1 MEEVATG
8 FGLIEGPVWDD
19 ARGLIFSDVVNG
31 GVWALSEDGRVENI
45 VPKRR
50 GVGGM
55 ALHADGG
62 LVLSGRDVI
71 FQAFDG
77 STMSTLLTNEVTEE
91 AVGFNDLTTDR
102 EGRVWVGS
110 MAFRVLAGEAVRPGH
125 LHVIDLD
132 GSVRTVSDGVA
143 LTNGLGFSPDGRT
156 LYHSDSRSELVRAY
170 EVTEDGG
177 VSGWREF
184 VRVSGGVPDGLAVAE
199 DGSVWVALAYGGK
212 VLAFEPDGSLRL
224 ELTVPMPM
232 VASVCF
238 GGETLRELYIVTGS
252 TDGPRENCGTIY
264 RIDAPVPGLPLPPAR
279 VRNIEPATGV

>member
-8 FGLIEGPVWDD
+8 YGLIEGPVWDD

-132 GSVRTVSDGVA
+132 GSVRTVSDGIA